1 MQQSTFIIIRED
13 RGFDP
18 TTLVTEGLK
27 IGRDLSCDLLLNHP
41 NVSRLHAGIKEI
53 DERFYFFNLSSSN
66 STTLN
71 GRLVVLGEPE
81 VLADGDEI
89 RIGPFFLRAAHKGQ
103 ALEITVTLQF
113 GLLIGEIEARGEAR
127 TAQPVT
133 GPLAMPAPASR
144 DLAQAALDLFW
155 GKRTREKAGRKS
167 PLHPRRPPRL
177 GKARFNWTPTR
188 DLVRPWPFALFLWAV
203 IVLGSASIA
212 AAVWFASAYAPAP
225 VSPVHSRTTLMM
237 SPAIARQANAKSCT
251 TCHSMT
257 GSMET
262 RCASCHTTEAFAA
275 TVTESHVDA
284 GIGCTD
290 CHSEHR
296 GKDFRP
302 MLGALNSCTACH
314 NDKNKKTYNGK
325 TVGTPHGGSIGY
337 PVANGEW
344 KWKGLDADE
353 LALRPTIAALRTA
366 ADSERQWRSKEFHAL
381 HLYRVRATA
390 GVTGVVDPTSGSAPV
405 LSCSSCH
412 KAFNPIDRESPRQ
425 TCDGCHRGLVDSSGR
440 ELLSAGAPD
449 CISCHVQH
457 LKDKRHWNPNLLVEA
472 AKTAVEQK

>member
-53 DERFYFFNLSSSN
+53 AERFYFFNLSSSN

-81 VLADGDEI
+81 ALADGDEI
-89 RIGPFFLRAAHKGQ
+89 RIGPFFLRVDHKSQ

-113 GLLIGEIEARGEAR
+113 GLLIGEIEARGDAR
-127 TAQPVT
+127 GALPVT
-133 GPLAMPAPASR
+133 GPLVMPSPASK

-212 AAVWFASAYAPAP
+212 AAVWFASAYAPGP
-225 VSPVHSRTTLMM
+225 VSPVHSRTALMM

-262 RCASCHTTEAFAA
+262 RCASCHTTEAFVA
-275 TVTESHVDA
+275 TVTRSHVEA

-302 MLGALNSCTACH
+302 MLAALNSCTACH

-353 LALRPTIAALRTA
+353 LTLRPTIAALRTPG
-366 ADSERQWRSKEFHAL
+366 DSERQWRSKQFHAL

-390 GVTGVVDPTSGSAPV
+390 GVTGVLDPTSGSAPV

-412 KAFNPIDRESPRQ
+412 KAFNPPDRESPQ
-425 TCDGCHRGLVDSSGR
+425 KTCDGCHRGLVDSSGH
-440 ELLSAGAPD
+440 ELLSAGTPD